1 MNDTLAGR
9 DTFTGLLNR
18 SNQAKVARHV
28 GIPKTRVN
36 RWAHGVSDPD
46 VALIPKLAEYF
57 GMSVEALTLLIA
69 RGREVGRAS

>member
-1 MNDTLAGR
+1 MD

-18 SNQAKVARHV
+18 SNQAKLARYI

-46 VALIPKLAEYF
+46 VALIPKIAEYF
-57 GMSVEALTLLIA
+57 GMTVESLTLLIA
-69 RGREVGRAS
+69 DNRVGRRAS